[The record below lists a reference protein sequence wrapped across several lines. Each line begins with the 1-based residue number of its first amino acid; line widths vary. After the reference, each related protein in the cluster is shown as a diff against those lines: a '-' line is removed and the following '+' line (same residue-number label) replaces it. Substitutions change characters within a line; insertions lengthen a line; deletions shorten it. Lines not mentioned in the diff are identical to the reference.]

1 MLYQVFAKIND
12 IISSFKGNTFT
23 KQEITLFCNKLYDTL
38 IQADVPYDY
47 TQQFVGYIRNKLMKM
62 KNKNL
67 NKQMVVGGIIRSYIE
82 NTFKQANSNGI
93 HIKDNV
99 VNVIGVYGPNGVGK
113 TSFVAKLAKL
123 FQKKF
128 NKKILCVS
136 FDTTRTSA
144 NKQLQILC
152 NSNDIAY
159 INVVEHNIDDG
170 LNKIRQIVKYKM
182 VDILLIDNAGIS
194 PDDRDGILMWKNVSD
209 VVDFDE
215 KIVVL
220 DATFGQNASRLINA
234 YVKIIHPT
242 GFAVSKSDS
251 DHKGGV
257 FFAIAT
263 FSDKPIYYVLNGEK
277 IDNIYEFK
285 TSMILDKLFGND
297 GNKDHVLSSLKMKNR
312 EYLKTITVGITYY
325 DFFQQL
331 DNLIKYGNFTQILSI
346 LPHTKSFLNVKLE
359 TEAYMLIKKWM
370 AIISSMT
377 LKEQH
382 CIDDLSIN
390 RMNRIAKGS
399 GTGIEDVVKLK
410 LKIEDLNKA
419 NSK

>member
-23 KQEITLFCNKLYDTL
+23 KQEITAFCNKLYDTL

-47 TQQFVGYIRNKLMKM
+47 AQQFIGYTRNRLLKM
-62 KNKNL
+62 KNKDL
-67 NKQMVVGGIIRSYIE
+67 NKQMVAGGIIRSYIE
-82 NTFKQANSNGI
+82 NTFRHTNSNGI
-93 HIKDNV
+93 QIKDNV
-99 VNVIGVYGPNGVGK
+99 VNVIGVYGANGVGK

-144 NKQLQILC
+144 NQQLQILC
-152 NSNDIAY
+152 KSNDIAY

-170 LNKIRQIVKYKM
+170 LNKIRQIIKYKM

-194 PDDRDGILMWKNVSD
+194 PDDRNGILMWKNVSD

-215 KIVVL
+215 KIVIL
-220 DATFGQNASRLINA
+220 DATFGQNASRLVNA

-242 GFAVSKSDS
+242 GFAISKSDS

-263 FSDKPIYYVLNGEK
+263 SSDKPIYYVSNGEK

-285 TSMILDKLFGND
+285 TSMILDKLFDND
-297 GNKDHVLSSLKMKNR
+297 KNKDQLLSSLKMKNK

-331 DNLIKYGNFTQILSI
+331 DRLIKYGNFTQILSI

-377 LKEQH
+377 LKEQC
-382 CIDDLSIN
+382 CIDDLNIN

-410 LKIEDLNKA
+410 LKIEELNKA

>member
-93 HIKDNV
+93 RIKDNV

-123 FQKKF
+123 FQTKF

>member
-93 HIKDNV
+93 RIKDNV

>member
-123 FQKKF
+123 FQTKF

-136 FDTTRTSA
+136 FDATRTSA

-263 FSDKPIYYVLNGEK
+263 SSDKPIYYVLNGEK

-285 TSMILDKLFGND
+285 TSVILDKLFGND

>member
-1 MLYQVFAKIND
+1 M
-12 IISSFKGNTFT
+12 
-23 KQEITLFCNKLYDTL
+23 
-38 IQADVPYDY
+38 
-47 TQQFVGYIRNKLMKM
+47 
-62 KNKNL
+62 
-67 NKQMVVGGIIRSYIE
+67 
-82 NTFKQANSNGI
+82 
-93 HIKDNV
+93 
-99 VNVIGVYGPNGVGK
+99 
-113 TSFVAKLAKL
+113 
-123 FQKKF
+123 
-128 NKKILCVS
+128 
-136 FDTTRTSA
+136 
-144 NKQLQILC
+144 
-152 NSNDIAY
+152 
-159 INVVEHNIDDG
+159 
-170 LNKIRQIVKYKM
+170 
-182 VDILLIDNAGIS
+182 
-194 PDDRDGILMWKNVSD
+194 
-209 VVDFDE
+209 
-215 KIVVL
+215 
-220 DATFGQNASRLINA
+220 INA

>member
-12 IISSFKGNTFT
+12 IISSFRGNTFT
-23 KQEITLFCNKLYDTL
+23 KQEITSFCNKLYDTL

-47 TQQFVGYIRNKLMKM
+47 TQQFIGYIRNKLMKM

-82 NTFKQANSNGI
+82 NTFRQANGNGI

-194 PDDRDGILMWKNVSD
+194 PDDRDGILIWKNVSD

-220 DATFGQNASRLINA
+220 DATYGQNASHLINA

-263 FSDKPIYYVLNGEK
+263 SSDKPIYYVLNGEK

-285 TSMILDKLFGND
+285 TSMILDKLFSND
-297 GNKDHVLSSLKMKNR
+297 ENKDQVLSSLKMKNR
-312 EYLKTITVGITYY
+312 EYLKTMMVGITYY

-377 LKEQH
+377 LKEQC

-410 LKIEDLNKA
+410 LKIEELNKA

>member
-23 KQEITLFCNKLYDTL
+23 KQEITSFCNKLYDTL

-47 TQQFVGYIRNKLMKM
+47 TQQFIGYIRNKLMKM

-82 NTFKQANSNGI
+82 NTFRQANGNGI

-99 VNVIGVYGPNGVGK
+99 VNVIGVYGSNGVGK

-144 NKQLQILC
+144 NQQLQILC
-152 NSNDIAY
+152 KSNDIAY
-159 INVVEHNIDDG
+159 INVVERNMDDG
-170 LNKIRQIVKYKM
+170 LNKIRQIIKYKM

-194 PDDRDGILMWKNVSD
+194 PDDRNGVLMWKNVSD
-209 VVDFDE
+209 AVDFDE

-220 DATFGQNASRLINA
+220 DATFGQNASRLVNA
-234 YVKIIHPT
+234 YAKIIHPT
-242 GFAVSKSDS
+242 GFAISKSDS

-263 FSDKPIYYVLNGEK
+263 ASDKPIYYVLNGEK

-285 TSMILDKLFGND
+285 TSMILDKLFDNVE
-297 GNKDHVLSSLKMKNR
+297 NKDQLLSSLKMKNK
-312 EYLKTITVGITYY
+312 EYLKTMTVGITYY

-331 DNLIKYGNFTQILSI
+331 DKLIKHGNFTQILSI

-370 AIISSMT
+370 VIISSMT
-377 LKEQH
+377 FREQC

-410 LKIEDLNKA
+410 LKIEELNKA